1 MHYAYNDLYAAKVLE
16 LIPCNPYGQF
26 NYSRTYCNDYPV
38 QRPLALLWVM
48 LSHWVFAYYGL
59 IRDSRSSYCLIFFVQ
74 QVFALLPRMGWY
86 RELPQFAQ
94 HIFSI
99 VLYPVPRRSKRL
111 LSAVASPFTLAFTLF
126 GQAQLTHPKHAGSRL
141 GRLTRL
147 QISLYA
153 TARWIACPSPAR
165 TFTFE
170 LSSLESPH
178 SDVEYNYT
186 DKQPISV
193 TGLSPVR
200 YAALWA
206 ATERVGKRFQIYELR
221 FILYPN

>member
-1 MHYAYNDLYAAKVLE
+1 MHYTYYNLYAAKVLE
-16 LIPCNPYGQF
+16 LVPCSPYEQF
-26 NYSRTYCNDYPV
+26 KYSRTYCNDYPV

-48 LSHWVFAYYGL
+48 LFHWVFAYYGL

-74 QVFALLPRMGWY
+74 QVFVLQPRMDWY
-86 RELPQFAQ
+86 RELPQFAL

-99 VLYPVPRRSKRL
+99 VPYPVPRRSKQL
-111 LSAVASPFTLAFTLF
+111 HLTVASPFTLAFALI
-126 GQAQLTHPKHAGSRL
+126 GQAQLTHPKHTGSSL

-170 LSSLESPH
+170 LSSLKSPH

-200 YAALWA
+200 YVALWA
-206 ATERVGKRFQIYELR
+206 ATD
-221 FILYPN
+221 

>member
-1 MHYAYNDLYAAKVLE
+1 MHYTYNDLYAAKVLE
-16 LIPCNPYGQF
+16 LVPCSPYGQF
-26 NYSRTYCNDYPV
+26 KYNRTYCTVAARCNDYPA

-48 LSHWVFAYYGL
+48 LFHWVFAYYGL
-59 IRDSRSSYCLIFFVQ
+59 IRDSRSSYCLIFFLQ
-74 QVFALLPRMGWY
+74 QVFVLQPRMDWY
-86 RELPQFAQ
+86 RELPQFAL

-99 VLYPVPRRSKRL
+99 VPYPVPRRSKRL
-111 LSAVASPFTLAFTLF
+111 HLTVASPFTLAFALI
-126 GQAQLTHPKHAGSRL
+126 GQAQLTHPKHTGSSL

-178 SDVEYNYT
+178 SDVKYNDT
-186 DKQPISV
+186 DKQPVSV
-193 TGLSPVR
+193 TGFSPV
-200 YAALWA
+200 
-206 ATERVGKRFQIYELR
+206 
-221 FILYPN
+221 

>member
-1 MHYAYNDLYAAKVLE
+1 MGNLNIAE
-16 LIPCNPYGQF
+16 LTAMTIQ
-26 NYSRTYCNDYPV
+26 SRDPWLSCGLCCPTGSSLIMVSSETLD
-38 QRPLALLWVM
+38 PL
-48 LSHWVFAYYGL
+48 
-59 IRDSRSSYCLIFFVQ
+59 YCLIFFVQ
-74 QVFALLPRMGWY
+74 QVFVLHPHMDWY
-86 RELPQFAQ
+86 RELPQFAL

-99 VLYPVPRRSKRL
+99 VPYPVPRRSKRL
-111 LSAVASPFTLAFTLF
+111 HLTVASPFTLAFALF
-126 GQAQLTHPKHAGSRL
+126 GQAQLTHPKHTGSSL

-178 SDVEYNYT
+178 SNVEYNYT
-186 DKQPISV
+186 DTQSISV

-206 ATERVGKRFQIYELR
+206 ATELVGSGI
-221 FILYPN
+221 

>member
-1 MHYAYNDLYAAKVLE
+1 MSIKCLRRHTYNPYVSCSPSKIPYVGFSPIRLQTGITPQPSSATAYFKCEVHIHYTYNDLYAAKALE
-16 LIPCNPYGQF
+16 FIPFSPYGRF
-26 NYSRTYCNDYPV
+26 SGFTAMTFPA

-99 VLYPVPRRSKRL
+99 VLYTVPRRSKRL

-126 GQAQLTHPKHAGSRL
+126 G
-141 GRLTRL
+141 
-147 QISLYA
+147 
-153 TARWIACPSPAR
+153 
-165 TFTFE
+165 
-170 LSSLESPH
+170 
-178 SDVEYNYT
+178 
-186 DKQPISV
+186 
-193 TGLSPVR
+193 
-200 YAALWA
+200 
-206 ATERVGKRFQIYELR
+206 
-221 FILYPN
+221 